1 MIWLILGCVLAVGM
15 IVIIVLQ
22 WRYITHF
29 RNRQQS
35 LEEKLRSLENEK
47 HVLDEVLLLYPE
59 DEHAQGLIKHRGSLI
74 DRMLVAGVTGDQE
87 RSLAI
92 LDEVDRLVS
101 DRAEFMR
108 QIRLLYES
116 WHPGMMARLH
126 ECGLTDE
133 ELEICCLYAL
143 GLNGKTIQQYTGDS
157 RHYQHVGLIRKKLGL
172 GEHDK
177 NINGY
182 INSLKT
188 K

>member
-1 MIWLILGCVLAVGM
+1 MIWLVLGCALAGVM
-15 IVIIVLQ
+15 IVIIILQ
-22 WRYITHF
+22 WNCLKHSK
-29 RNRQQS
+29 NRQQS
-35 LEEKLRSLENEK
+35 LEEKLASLENEK
-47 HVLDEVLLLYPE
+47 KVLDEVLLLNPE
-59 DEHAQGLIKHRGSLI
+59 DEQAQGLIKHRASLI
-74 DRMLVAGVTGDQE
+74 GRMLVAGVTGDSE
-87 RSLAI
+87 RSHAV
-92 LDEVDRLVS
+92 LDEIDKLVS
-101 DRAEFMR
+101 DRSEFMR
-108 QIRLLYES
+108 QTRLLYES
-116 WHPGMMARLH
+116 WQPGMMARLH

-157 RHYQHVGLIRKKLGL
+157 RHYQNVGLIRKKLGL

>member
-1 MIWLILGCVLAVGM
+1 MNWLVFGCVLAGVM
-15 IVIIVLQ
+15 IVIILLQ

-47 HVLDEVLLLYPE
+47 KVLDEVLLLNSE
-59 DEHAQGLIKHRGSLI
+59 DEQSQGLIRHRASLI
-74 DRMLVAGVTGDQE
+74 GRMLVAGVTGDQAG
-87 RSLAI
+87 SHAV
-92 LDEVDRLVS
+92 LDEIDKLVS
-101 DRAEFMR
+101 DRTEFMR
-108 QIRLLYES
+108 QTRLLYER
-116 WHPGMMARLH
+116 WQPDMMARLH

-157 RHYQHVGLIRKKLGL
+157 RHYQNVGIIRKKLGL

-177 NINGY
+177 NIDGY
-182 INSLKT
+182 IKSLKT